1 MVEKFYTKTGMYI
14 DWQQLESLPE
24 IDTLIDIGVG
34 VDGTE
39 NKNFWKLLRRN
50 FVVSFHYLLNFL
62 FSLFVEQD
70 INIPSYKEIIKKNI
84 SNEELQPNIFD
95 L

>member
-1 MVEKFYTKTGMYI
+1 MVEKFHTKTGMYI

-50 FVVSFHYLLNFL
+50 FVVSFHYLSDFL
-62 FSLFVEQD
+62 FLFFVERETT
-70 INIPSYKEIIKKNI
+70 IPP
-84 SNEELQPNIFD
+84 NE
-95 L
+95 